1 MKAVWRGFIT
11 SVMEQVRTL
20 YRKFTKDGNADPQ
33 SEQERLVRVVLVM
46 TSLILLPLTV
56 IMLVLFLFGIIAG
69 TSLLQVLVV
78 VITVGLCWWFV
89 SWGHTK
95 LAAYMLIGGIF
106 SVAAVDS
113 YLHGLIS
120 SILIAYPVVILLA
133 ALFGGER
140 FSAQVLVTSILT
152 YTFLGALHDQA
163 PISVM
168 APPIIAFTVGLTS
181 ITLLQ
186 WYATRLLRKALAQ
199 ANSVE
204 SLLRGEIAERNE
216 MQTKLQH
223 LSTHDALT
231 GLYNRFFFE
240 AELERLQGSRLFPVS
255 VVMADVD
262 GLKRVN
268 DHYGHAAGD
277 ELLKR
282 TAKLLKDSFRAED
295 VVSRIGGDEFAV
307 LLPETDAAAM
317 QVILP
322 RLKSNLEKYNREFFD
337 LAIELS
343 IGMETG
349 EKGSILTATMKKADD
364 RMYEDKWGKKVDA
377 WGSVEIK

>member
-1 MKAVWRGFIT
+1 MMERVKILYKKITRDETAIPRAQQESVVRAV
-11 SVMEQVRTL
+11 L
-20 YRKFTKDGNADPQ
+20 A
-33 SEQERLVRVVLVM
+33 M
-46 TSLILLPLTV
+46 TSLTLLPLTV
-56 IMLVLFLFGIIAG
+56 IMIIFFMSGAITGVALV
-69 TSLLQVLVV
+69 QVLSMVFALL
-78 VITVGLCWWFV
+78 TCWWLV
-89 SWGHTK
+89 SRRRNRLAAALLTASIYF
-95 LAAYMLIGGIF
+95 LAAYG
-106 SVAAVDS
+106 S
-113 YLHGLIS
+113 YTNGLAS
-120 SILIAYPVVILLA
+120 TNVLLYPIVILLT

-140 FSAQVLVTSILT
+140 FSAPVLAVSILT
-152 YTFLGALHDQA
+152 NSLLGALHDQN
-163 PISVM
+163 PIGQMVV
-168 APPIIAFTVGLTS
+168 PITAVAVSLTA

-186 WYATRLLRKALAQ
+186 WYATRLLRNTLVQ
-199 ANSVE
+199 ANSVQ
-204 SLLRGEIAERNE
+204 SQLRAEIAERNE
-216 MQTKLQH
+216 MQTKLQY
-223 LSTHDALT
+223 LSTHDTLT

-255 VVMADVD
+255 VVMVD
-262 GLKRVN
+262 LDGMKRIN

-282 TAKLLKDSFRAED
+282 TAKLLKDSFRTED

-322 RLKSNLEKYNREFFD
+322 RLKSNMDKYNREFFD

-343 IGMETG
+343 IGTETG
-349 EKGSILTATMKKADD
+349 EKGSLLTATMKKADD

>member
-1 MKAVWRGFIT
+1 M
-11 SVMEQVRTL
+11 MEQVQTL
-20 YRKFTKDGNADPQ
+20 YRKITKDGNADPQ
-33 SEQERLVRVVLVM
+33 SEPERLVRVVLVM
-46 TSLILLPLTV
+46 TSLTLLPLAV
-56 IMLVLFLFGIIAG
+56 IIAIFSLLGVVDRIAFLQVFGIVLAIA
-69 TSLLQVLVV
+69 V
-78 VITVGLCWWFV
+78 CWWFI
-89 SWGHTK
+89 SRGHTR
-95 LAAYMLIGGIF
+95 LAAGLLTGSIYF
-106 SVAAVDS
+106 AAAYGS

-120 SILIAYPVVILLA
+120 TILLVYPIVILLT

-140 FSAQVLVTSILT
+140 FSVPVLIVSILSHS
-152 YTFLGALHDQA
+152 FLGALHDHSSFADMAA
-163 PISVM
+163 PVM
-168 APPIIAFTVGLTS
+168 AFAVSLTA

-216 MQTKLQH
+216 MQTKLQY
-223 LSTHDALT
+223 LSTHDTLT

-295 VVSRIGGDEFAV
+295 VVSRIGGDEFAI

-317 QVILP
+317 QAILP
-322 RLKSNLEKYNREFFD
+322 RLKSNLDKYNREFFD